1 MTPLSLEEFSLA
13 GFFYTEANKGEK
25 KRHVCVKMLIEAN
38 KTREFCK
45 SQPTSKR
52 KDRAESAG

>member
-13 GFFYTEANKGEK
+13 GFFYMEANKGEK
-25 KRHVCVKMLIEAN
+25 ERYACVKMLIEAN

-45 SQPTSKR
+45 SQPMSKR
-52 KDRAESAG
+52 KDGAESAE